1 MKTYPV
7 NEGISAY
14 YIKLRTCS
22 TDILNQGGTT
32 KASRLSS
39 LAWDERRFLLLYFI
53 HIRIHPVISS
63 LDHVFY
69 GGCNNDS

>member
-14 YIKLRTCS
+14 YTKSWTCS
-22 TDILNQGGTT
+22 TGILNQGGTT

-39 LAWDERRFLLLYFI
+39 LVWDERRFFIALL
-53 HIRIHPVISS
+53 HSHPHTSHYLIS
-63 LDHVFY
+63 
-69 GGCNNDS
+69 